1 MVAEAAENEMK
12 NLEFM
17 TTWDQRGA
25 VMSEKSA
32 PMEMKIE
39 KLKKK
44 IVNLEE
50 TTKEEICD
58 SMWEA

>member
-1 MVAEAAENEMK
+1 MIADTAENEKK

-17 TTWDQRGA
+17 NTWNKKGA

-32 PMEMKIE
+32 PLVKEIE
-39 KLKKK
+39 ELKKK

-50 TTKEEICD
+50 TTKDKISE
-58 SMWEA
+58 SM